1 MALLEVDE
9 VTVRFGGLTALHEVS
24 IGAEAGTITGLI
36 GPNGAGKTTLFN
48 VVTGLQAP
56 TGGRVVLD
64 GTDLKDQAPFRRA
77 RRGMARTF
85 QRLELFGLLTA
96 RENLTVAAD
105 IRQGWE
111 SWLHRRRR
119 GSRVESPEQIADRLL
134 EQLGI
139 ADIADERADVLSTGH
154 ARLVELGRALAS
166 RPRVLLLDEPA
177 SGQDDRETERFASV
191 LSDLA
196 ATGIGVILVEHDM
209 KLVMSLCSTIHV
221 LDFGS
226 VLASG
231 DPSSIQAN
239 PRVVEAYLGHGS
251 EA

>member
-1 MALLEVDE
+1 
-9 VTVRFGGLTALHEVS
+9 
-24 IGAEAGTITGLI
+24 
-36 GPNGAGKTTLFN
+36 
-48 VVTGLQAP
+48 
-56 TGGRVVLD
+56 
-64 GTDLKDQAPFRRA
+64 
-77 RRGMARTF
+77 MARTF

-105 IRQGWE
+105 IRQGWDARF
-111 SWLHRRRR
+111 RRRR
-119 GSRVESPEQIADRLL
+119 PGGRVESPEKVADRLL
-134 EQLGI
+134 EQLGLT
-139 ADIADERADVLSTGH
+139 DVADERADVLSTGH

-196 ATGIGVILVEHDM
+196 DTGIGVVLVEHDM

-231 DPSSIQAN
+231 DPRSIQAD
-239 PRVVEAYLGHGS
+239 PQVVEAYLGNGAAS
-251 EA
+251 

>member
-1 MALLEVDE
+1 MALLEVDN
-9 VTVRFGGLTALHEVS
+9 VTVRFGGLTALNEVS

-56 TGGRVVLD
+56 TRGRIVLD
-64 GTDLKDQAPFRRA
+64 GSDLKDQAPFRRA

-105 IRQGWE
+105 IRQGWDGRF
-111 SWLHRRRR
+111 HRRP
-119 GSRVESPEQIADRLL
+119 GGGLESPERVADRLL

-139 ADIADERADVLSTGH
+139 TDVANERADVLSTGH

-196 ATGIGVILVEHDM
+196 DTGIGVVRVEPDM

-231 DPSSIQAN
+231 DPPSIQAN
-239 PRVVEAYLGHGS
+239 PQVVEAYLGNGAAS
-251 EA
+251 